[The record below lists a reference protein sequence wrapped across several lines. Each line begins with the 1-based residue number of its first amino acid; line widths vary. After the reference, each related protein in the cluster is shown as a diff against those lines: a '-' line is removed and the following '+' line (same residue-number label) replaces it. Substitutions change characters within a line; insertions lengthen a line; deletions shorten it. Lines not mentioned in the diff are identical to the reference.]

1 MSPMRMWVYLLI
13 FSSVVMFALVA
24 FDFVRKGYARYE
36 KRFVEETASTLDQMF
51 LFFSPQRIWQ
61 INVLLTILF
70 AIVGF
75 LLSFYWLVALLAGF
89 AGFILPRIVLTILYR
104 KRQRQFDEQLVSG
117 LESMSNALKAGLTLL
132 QAMEILVKEQKPPIS
147 QEFALLLREHKLGVS
162 LDEALE
168 NLTKRV
174 ESDDLELM
182 VASTI
187 ITRSTGGN
195 LTEIYDQLARMVRTR
210 HQIEEK
216 IKSATAQGKMQG
228 IVVGVAP
235 FLMALALYTLAPTM
249 IEPFYKTNIGWIA
262 ILVMVSMEIAGMVLI
277 KKIVSIDI

>member
-70 AIVGF
+70 AVVGF

>member
-1 MSPMRMWVYLLI
+1 MWVYLLI

-61 INVLLTILF
+61 INVLLTVIF
-70 AIVGF
+70 AVVGF
-75 LLSFYWLVALLAGF
+75 LLSFYWLVALIAGLAGF
-89 AGFILPRIVLTILYR
+89 LLPRIILGFLY
-104 KRQRQFDEQLVSG
+104 KQRQKKFEEQLVGG

-132 QAMEILVKEQKPPIS
+132 QAMEILVKEQKPPIA

-195 LTEIYDQLARMVRTR
+195 LTEIYDQLAKMVRTR

-228 IVVGVAP
+228 IVVGAAP
-235 FLMALALYTLAPTM
+235 LLMALALYTISPSM
-249 IEPFYKTNIGWIA
+249 VEPFYKTNIGWIA
-262 ILVMVSMEIAGMVLI
+262 ILVMVSMEIAGMLLI
-277 KKIVSIDI
+277 KKIISIDI

>member
-75 LLSFYWLVALLAGF
+75 LLSFYWLVALVAGF

-168 NLTKRV
+168 NLAKRV